1 MATKILIS
9 FYCPDFSSTGI
20 VKTSFDKVYDC
31 RKFSEHCKTNW
42 HDPKI
47 EKGAPSDLQIR
58 KATVLGGV
66 TIAWNLY
73 KGRVQVIAP
82 ILLQVR
88 HNVQFI
94 ADRRSFTH
102 IKRAWSRIC
111 QSF

>member
-47 EKGAPSDLQIR
+47 EKVAPSDLQIR
-58 KATVLGGV
+58 KATVLGLGSD
-66 TIAWNLY
+66 
-73 KGRVQVIAP
+73 
-82 ILLQVR
+82 ILK
-88 HNVQFI
+88 FI
-94 ADRRSFTH
+94 QG
-102 IKRAWSRIC
+102 
-111 QSF
+111 QSTSNCSNFASNM

>member
-20 VKTSFDKVYDC
+20 VKTSFDKVYYC
-31 RKFSEHCKTNW
+31 RKFSEHYKTNW

-47 EKGAPSDLQIR
+47 EKGAPSDFQIR

-82 ILLQVR
+82 ILLLICKTMCS
-88 HNVQFI
+88 NVMWGLK
-94 ADRRSFTH
+94 S
-102 IKRAWSRIC
+102 
-111 QSF
+111 